1 MPHVR
6 SPRHTRAR
14 PAPLRRAARAAALL
28 AVCAP
33 LACRPAGPAFGA
45 SPAEARANAESFF
58 GGIAHRFTNV
68 QRTPRFADAR
78 GKLGRHALS
87 PSRIFGDTSVWT
99 GSGPGA
105 RSLTL
110 SGRYLGNRYLFD
122 ADPSAGAPIGDGD
135 SWHHMRLRHFG
146 GDVYEWATAVDM
158 TVGRATPTE
167 LVDVWR
173 ALLATAVR
181 TPVPALRAEYRLAV
195 PRATRVMGRLATLD
209 TLDVR
214 RLPDGSATIALSVSL
229 HPDRLA
235 AQHPHFA
242 QYLRKYVQPARYA
255 FTVSDRQ
262 DARWIVATARQN
274 RLTFRLRATRD
285 GRLAPLDGPVRAMP
299 DTLVLR
305 GEAFAKLSVFTV
317 GMRELEATVAVLDDP
332 RERGFELR
340 FRDEPDWQ
348 FPLAVNHLISA
359 ALRRPFAGDGAQLR
373 LALRQ
378 RADGRT
384 VIARRVTAQVQEGA
398 IVRWLGGL
406 GAGAMDEFAGRTE
419 EDENRFVAALFDAL
433 AEDFAALA
441 GTAARVGAG
450 EP

>member
-1 MPHVR
+1 MSHVR
-6 SPRHTRAR
+6 SSHRV
-14 PAPLRRAARAAALL
+14 PACRSPLRAAAAVALL
-28 AVCAP
+28 AVAGAT
-33 LACRPAGPAFGA
+33 LACRPAGPAFG
-45 SPAEARANAESFF
+45 STPAEARANAESFF

-68 QRTPRFADAR
+68 QRTPKFAAAR
-78 GKLGRHALS
+78 GKLGRHALA
-87 PSRIFGDTSVWT
+87 PSRIFGDTALWT
-99 GSGPGA
+99 GSGAGV

-110 SGRYLGNRYLFD
+110 SGRFLGNRYLFD
-122 ADPSAGAPIGDGD
+122 ADAAAPAPVGDGD

-158 TVGRATPTE
+158 AVGRATPTE
-167 LVDVWR
+167 LRDVWR

-181 TPVPALRAEYRLAV
+181 TPGAALRAEYRLAV

-214 RLPDGSATIALSVSL
+214 PLPDGSATIALSVTL
-229 HPDRLA
+229 HPDRLSA
-235 AQHPHFA
+235 EHPHFA
-242 QYLRKYVQPARYA
+242 RYITKYVEPARYA
-255 FTVSDRQ
+255 FTVADRQ
-262 DARWIVATARQN
+262 GARWIVAAARQN

-285 GRLAPLDGPVRAMP
+285 GRLAPLEGAARAMP

-305 GEAFAKLSVFTV
+305 GEAFAKFSRFTV
-317 GMRELEATVAVLDDP
+317 GMREIEATMAVLDGD

-340 FRDEPDWQ
+340 FRKEPAWD

-359 ALRRPFAGDGAQLR
+359 ALRRPFAGDGMQVR

-384 VIARRVTAQVQEGA
+384 VVARRVTTQVQEGA

-406 GAGAMDEFAGRTE
+406 GAGAMDEFAGRAE
-419 EDENRFVAALFDAL
+419 EDESRFTAALFDAL
-433 AEDFAALA
+433 AADFAALA
-441 GTAARVGAG
+441 AVGAAG
-450 EP
+450 P

>member
-1 MPHVR
+1 MSHVR
-6 SPRHTRAR
+6 S
-14 PAPLRRAARAAALL
+14 LRRVPAHARYVRSARTLAALAL
-28 AVCAP
+28 ASTA

-45 SPAEARANAESFF
+45 TAPEARANAESFF
-58 GGIAHRFTNV
+58 GGIARRFTNV
-68 QRTPRFADAR
+68 QRTPRFAAAR

-87 PSRIFGDTSVWT
+87 PSRIFGDTTVWT
-99 GSGPGA
+99 GTGPGT

-122 ADPSAGAPIGDGD
+122 ADPSAPAPIGDGD

-167 LVDVWR
+167 LVGVWR
-173 ALLATAVR
+173 ALLATAAR
-181 TPVPALRAEYRLAV
+181 TPERALRAEYRLAV
-195 PRATRVMGRLATLD
+195 PRATRVMGRLATID

-214 RLPDGSATIALSVSL
+214 PLPDGSATIALSVSL

-235 AQHPHFA
+235 AEHPHFA

-255 FTVSDRQ
+255 FTVSDRSG
-262 DARWIVATARQN
+262 ARWIVASARQN
-274 RLTFRLRATRD
+274 RLAFRLRATRD
-285 GRLAPLDGPVRAMP
+285 GRLAPLEGVARPMP
-299 DTLVLR
+299 DTLLLR

-317 GMRELEATVAVLDDP
+317 GMREMEATVAVLDEP

-340 FRDEPDWQ
+340 FREEPDWDL
-348 FPLAVNHLISA
+348 PLAVNHLISA
-359 ALRRPFAGDGAQLR
+359 ALRRPFTGDGMQVR
-373 LALRQ
+373 LSLRQ

-398 IVRWLGGL
+398 IVRWIGGL
-406 GAGAMDEFAGRTE
+406 GAGAMDEFAGRAE
-419 EDENRFVAALFDAL
+419 EDENRFTAALFEAL
-433 AEDFAALA
+433 ADDFALLA
-441 GTAARVGAG
+441 GATARVGAAG
-450 EP
+450 R